1 MRGLRAAGV
10 DSGDLRLCHDLHA
23 ERTDSRPSRVVAR
36 AVPGDRRMSAAT
48 AAGLGWVL
56 VLVSA
61 LILGRVAGWWV
72 CSWLDGRRSETPVP
86 GHLD

>member
-1 MRGLRAAGV
+1 
-10 DSGDLRLCHDLHA
+10 
-23 ERTDSRPSRVVAR
+23 
-36 AVPGDRRMSAAT
+36 MSAAT

-72 CSWLDGRRSETPVP
+72 VIDPLAQFSLWLQSPAVAPIVDAFVALLRSI
-86 GHLD
+86 GG